1 VNDAERRR
9 EYERFTQP
17 PEENRGEMRSLEQG
31 IRDVEELRAERAG
44 RFPDDPNAPVEIS
57 HADRLVHQLK
67 ATWFWAA
74 RHDGR

>member
-9 EYERFTQP
+9 EYERFT
-17 PEENRGEMRSLEQG
+17 GEMRSLEQG
-31 IRDVEELRAERAG
+31 IRDLEELRAQWVG
-44 RFPDDPNAPVEIS
+44 QLLNDPNAAVEIS